1 MAAFIFI
8 KIRAY
13 ERNLE
18 TTTKGNLIP
27 NLCNMISSP
36 QRNWWEIQLGE
47 SFKNHVFSLFSSF
60 SLLIWFFNSPPSF
73 DSDNDII
80 WVCSLVQIRC
90 EGIQKDRILSPRN
103 VECSDRFCYT
113 TKFQTF
119 VESFPVK
126 GGNFTIWLSL
136 FIISI
141 IYLNIWQQQVQ
152 RNEVFFHNHGGWYR
166 PNSSVTWT
174 LYFYCIFMGL
184 LCKARDTQLKEN
196 VFNHFYLILKIE
208 IIYTFHCLPEHPIL
222 CRKFTF
228 W

>member
-18 TTTKGNLIP
+18 TKMKGNLIP
-27 NLCNMISSP
+27 NLCNVISSP

-47 SFKNHVFSLFSSF
+47 SFKSHVFSLFSSF

-73 DSDNDII
+73 DSDIDII

-113 TKFQTF
+113 TKVQTF

-126 GGNFTIWLSL
+126 GGNFTIWL
-136 FIISI
+136 
-141 IYLNIWQQQVQ
+141 YL
-152 RNEVFFHNHGGWYR
+152 
-166 PNSSVTWT
+166 
-174 LYFYCIFMGL
+174 
-184 LCKARDTQLKEN
+184 
-196 VFNHFYLILKIE
+196 
-208 IIYTFHCLPEHPIL
+208 
-222 CRKFTF
+222 
-228 W
+228 